1 MTATM
6 DLIHYP
12 DDPLPSTW
20 RKPVLA
26 LGNFDGFHRGHA
38 KIVEHVRRRAS
49 ETNTT
54 AAILTFDPHPPRI
67 IRPDRAPPLLMT
79 QAQKLVCA
87 ADAGIDGAAV
97 VRFTPEVS
105 QWAPETFVETV
116 LVEWLHISEVWVGA
130 NFLFGRDRSG
140 NFTLLRS
147 LGTRHGFRV
156 EKIDPVRYKDFVVSS
171 TRIRRLIQEG
181 KVDEAGALLGHH
193 YVVTG
198 EVVPGAHRGQ
208 EQGVPTAN
216 VRSENELLPP
226 DGVYAST
233 VVVDGVI
240 HPAVTN
246 VGVRP
251 TFERNGKRVVESH
264 LFDYDRDL
272 YGMRV
277 DVAFVQH
284 LRAEQAFPNVGA
296 LQRQIASD
304 CAEARA
310 LFDRISL

>member
-1 MTATM
+1 M

-12 DDPLPSTW
+12 DDAVPSSW
-20 RKPVLA
+20 RRPILA

-38 KIVEHVRRRAS
+38 KIVEHVRRRSAD
-49 ETNTT
+49 TNAT

-79 QAQKLVCA
+79 QTQKLACA
-87 ADAGIDGAAV
+87 ADAGMDGAAV

-105 QWAPETFVETV
+105 QWSPETFVELV
-116 LVEWLHISEVWVGA
+116 LVEWLRVSEVWVGA

-140 NFTLLRS
+140 NFTVLRS
-147 LGTRHGFRV
+147 LGMQHGYRV
-156 EKIDPVRYKDFVVSS
+156 ERIDPVRYKDFVVSS

-181 KVDEAGALLGHH
+181 KVDEVGALLGHH
-193 YVVTG
+193 YVVDG

-208 EQGVPTAN
+208 EHGVPTAN

-233 VVVDGVI
+233 VTVDGVI

-246 VGVRP
+246 IGVRP
-251 TFERNGKRVVESH
+251 TFEKNGGRVIESH
-264 LFDYDRDL
+264 LFDFDGDL

-277 DVAFVQH
+277 SVAFVQR
-284 LRAEQAFPNVGA
+284 LRAEQNFPNAAA

-304 CAEARA
+304 CADTRA

>member
-1 MTATM
+1 MEV
-6 DLIHYP
+6 IYYP
-12 DDPLPSTW
+12 DDPFPSSW

-38 KIVEHVRRRAS
+38 KIVEQVRRRSS
-49 ETNTT
+49 EANATG
-54 AAILTFDPHPPRI
+54 AILTFDPHPPRI
-67 IRPDRAPPLLMT
+67 VRPDRAPPLLMT
-79 QAQKLVCA
+79 QTQKLACVA
-87 ADAGIDGAAV
+87 SAGLSGAAV

-105 QWAPETFVETV
+105 QWAPATFVETV
-116 LVEWLHISEVWVGA
+116 LVEWLGVSEVWVGA

-140 NFTLLRS
+140 NFTLLRA
-147 LGTRHGFRV
+147 LGAKHGFRV

-171 TRIRRLIQEG
+171 TRVRRLIQEG
-181 KVDEAGALLGHH
+181 NVDDAGALLGHH
-193 YVVTG
+193 YAVDG
-198 EVVPGAHRGQ
+198 EVVPGAQRGQ

-216 VRSENELLPP
+216 VRSDNELLPP

-233 VVVDGVI
+233 VTVDGVI

-251 TFERNGKRVVESH
+251 TFETNGQRVIESH
-264 LFDYDRDL
+264 LLDYEADL

-277 DVAFVQH
+277 EVAFVQH
-284 LRAEQAFPNVGA
+284 LRAEQAFPSAGA
-296 LQRQIASD
+296 LQRQIAND
-304 CAEARA
+304 CDEARA

>member
-1 MTATM
+1 MEV
-6 DLIHYP
+6 IYYP
-12 DDPLPSTW
+12 DDSLPSSW
-20 RKPVLA
+20 RTPVLA

-38 KIVEHVRRRAS
+38 KIVEQVRRRSS
-49 ETNTT
+49 ELNATGV
-54 AAILTFDPHPPRI
+54 ILTFEPHPPRI
-67 IRPDRAPPLLMT
+67 VRPDRAPPLLMT
-79 QAQKLVCA
+79 QTQKLACVA
-87 ADAGIDGAAV
+87 SAGLSGAAV

-116 LVEWLHISEVWVGA
+116 LVEWLGVSEVWVGA

-140 NFTLLRS
+140 NFTLLRA
-147 LGTRHGFRV
+147 LGAKHGFRV
-156 EKIDPVRYKDFVVSS
+156 KKIDPVRYKDFVVSS
-171 TRIRRLIQEG
+171 TRVRRLIQEG
-181 KVDEAGALLGHH
+181 NVDDAGALLGHH
-193 YVVTG
+193 YAVDG
-198 EVVPGAHRGQ
+198 EVVPGAQRGR

-216 VRSENELLPP
+216 VRSDNELLPP

-233 VVVDGVI
+233 VTVDGVI

-251 TFERNGKRVVESH
+251 TFETNGQRVIESH
-264 LFDYDRDL
+264 LLDYEADL

-277 DVAFVQH
+277 EVAFVQH
-284 LRAEQAFPNVGA
+284 LRAEQAFPSAGA
-296 LQRQIASD
+296 LQRQIAND